1 MFSYFHHVELFE
13 TPQTAV
19 HQTAGGCH
27 ALLQGIFMIQGSNM
41 YLLHWQILDHWA
53 TWETLVNLSSYV
65 TFCFCSHSGMLCTP
79 MDCSTSCFPILHY
92 HSEFAQT
99 HVHWVDDAIRPSQP
113 LSLPTSP
120 ALSLSQH
127 QGLFQWI
134 SSLLQVAK
142 ILEFQLQHQYFQW
155 IFRVNIF
162 WEIRIDLDLLA
173 VQGTHRIFS
182 RITVWKN
189 QFSSTQTSLWS
200 SSHNQGV
207 PGGSEVKASAFSVGD
222 LGSIPGSGNPLEKE
236 METHS
241 RILAWRIA
249 WTEEP
254 AGLQSTGSQ
263 RARQDWTTSLH
274 FTFTTRHE
282 YWKNQSFNHMDLCW
296 QSEAPAF

>member
-1 MFSYFHHVELFE
+1 
-13 TPQTAV
+13 
-19 HQTAGGCH
+19 
-27 ALLQGIFMIQGSNM
+27 M

-162 WEIRIDLDLLA
+162 WEIRIDLLDLLA
-173 VQGTHRIFS
+173 VQGTHRNLLQNHSLKESILQYSTFF
-182 RITVWKN
+182 VV
-189 QFSSTQTSLWS
+189 QFSQ
-200 SSHNQGV
+200 
-207 PGGSEVKASAFSVGD
+207 PGRSWWLRG
-222 LGSIPGSGNPLEKE
+222 
-236 METHS
+236 
-241 RILAWRIA
+241 
-249 WTEEP
+249 
-254 AGLQSTGSQ
+254 
-263 RARQDWTTSLH
+263 
-274 FTFTTRHE
+274 
-282 YWKNQSFNHMDLCW
+282 
-296 QSEAPAF
+296 